1 MTSQW
6 IKRLNKNS
14 LNKYSAVIFDL
25 SGVLVDFG
33 MHIPVIATSRAFNN
47 YNIHIPEK
55 NIREHN
61 FKNQEQYIK
70 ALCNYNNCANKF
82 ESIYTD
88 YMNQLIILHSSS
100 DFNQVINGANHT
112 TSILKKLGYKIGI
125 TTFYNKNVFNII
137 DKTLKKNG
145 IIYDEVVCNNDVLL
159 GKPEPFMLFKM
170 SNRLKIPPSKCIK
183 IGESHLNV
191 IEGKLAKIDTIN
203 VIDSSNSMGM
213 DEQIFDDS
221 CEVIKNIKRNEVVNN
236 LINYQTPKYII
247 SSVADIG
254 NILKNKL

>member
-47 YNIHIPEK
+47 YNIHISEK
-55 NIREHN
+55 NIRKHN
-61 FKNQEQYIK
+61 FKTQEQYIK
-70 ALCNYNNCANKF
+70 AMCNFNNCSNKF

-88 YMNQLIILHSSS
+88 YLNELVILHNSP
-100 DFNQVINGANHT
+100 DFNQPINGAQYT
-112 TSILKKLGYKIGI
+112 TNILKKLGYKIGI
-125 TTFYNKNVFNII
+125 TTFYNRNVFNVI
-137 DKTLKKNG
+137 DKTLKQNG

-159 GKPEPFMLFKM
+159 GKPEPFMLFRM
-170 SNRLKIPPSKCIK
+170 SSKLDTPINKCIK
-183 IGESHLNV
+183 VGESYFNV
-191 IEGKLAKIDTIN
+191 IEGKYAKMDTIN
-203 VIDSSNSMGM
+203 VIDSSNDMGV

-221 CEVIKNIKRNEVVNN
+221 CEIIKNVKRMEVIDN
-236 LINYQTPKYII
+236 LMNFPLPKYFVP
-247 SSVADIG
+247 SVADIG
-254 NILKNKL
+254 NVLKNKL